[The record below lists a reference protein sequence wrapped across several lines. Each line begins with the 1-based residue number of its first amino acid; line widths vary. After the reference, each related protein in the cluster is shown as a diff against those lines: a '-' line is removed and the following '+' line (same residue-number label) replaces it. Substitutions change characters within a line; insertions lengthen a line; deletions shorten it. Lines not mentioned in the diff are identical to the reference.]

1 MFFKRKQNKTVEKVS
16 FNEIESDNQQNPDK
30 INNENYGT
38 RFDFLDR
45 EGNIDEYL
53 EIVNGDRLTAGIVE
67 ECIEKID
74 RIYYTINLEIKDYIK
89 NLVLSHPE
97 LCFIA
102 KNKMTGEVV
111 GYLYMFALT
120 SKCTVDF
127 LLGNVSFESL
137 KEEHFLPEGYT
148 GLFNLNIAEFAVVP
162 EWQNSRTYRTL
173 FSEAVKALAKKAE
186 SGCYVNFEYIEISN
200 VFERQL
206 AQALGLSILSG
217 SKIEKDRKIAGSV
230 FNYETFR
237 NLANYHLLA
246 TAYTTIDATNALSN
260 VKDYSK
266 MLED

>member
-38 RFDFLDR
+38 RFDFLEK
-45 EGNIDEYL
+45 EGAVDEYL
-53 EIVNGDRLTAGIVE
+53 DIISGDRLTAGVIE
-67 ECIEKID
+67 ECIDKID

-97 LCFIA
+97 FCFIA

-120 SKCTVDF
+120 SKCTLDF

-137 KEEHFLPEGYT
+137 KDEHFLPAGYT

-173 FSEAVKALAKKAE
+173 FVEAVKALASKAE
-186 SGCYVNFEYIEISN
+186 QGCYVNFAYLEISN

-206 AQALGLSILSG
+206 AQALGLQVLSG

-230 FNYETFR
+230 FNYEVFR
-237 NLANYHLLA
+237 HLSNYNLLAN
-246 TAYTTIDATNALSN
+246 AYTTQNAAIALSN